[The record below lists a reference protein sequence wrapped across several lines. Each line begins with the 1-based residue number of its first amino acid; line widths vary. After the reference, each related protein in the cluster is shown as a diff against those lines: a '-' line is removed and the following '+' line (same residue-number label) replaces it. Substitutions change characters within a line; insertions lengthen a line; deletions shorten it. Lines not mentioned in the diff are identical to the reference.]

1 MKSRTYR
8 HKHKELKELQKSY
21 YEYLTES
28 GDPLTMEAHLKLIN
42 EISRLDRQI
51 RSIEELTMKQLEDSV
66 TEWEIEMN
74 SK

>member
-1 MKSRTYR
+1 
-8 HKHKELKELQKSY
+8 
-21 YEYLTES
+21 
-28 GDPLTMEAHLKLIN
+28 MEAHLKLIN